1 MIPPWAIIRG
11 AAKLALWA
19 FAALIAFVAL
29 WFAGNRWLDESP
41 DPHRHAFLVS
51 AADQLPDSSNIAVG
65 ILGLTAPA
73 NQDFVQYGAKVKSL
87 YKANAPWA
95 DLQRM
100 LDGPNTLKT
109 SAELQPI
116 NCWLDPDGPPMKG
129 CPSFEQ
135 APAFLAEH
143 RELLERFKQLR
154 QMKAYSSV
162 GIGSNRAYLFAT
174 KLAVIEIQ
182 IDLRNGHVALA
193 YRKWRDE
200 VSFVRNTLRG
210 PDTWVGK
217 AVGLVAIGLSLPVL
231 DSILLADPNLARQHA
246 SELKTLLKPE
256 GMTGFNPEGI
266 VRTEYLFLRAALE
279 SEPQQVGDWPVDRLH
294 WLAYHLCQKER
305 IYNRYYR
312 FAREYA
318 AVLGLPWP
326 EYVKNVPHLRQT
338 FDDPSNWEVAI
349 DPFGTLFIAD
359 YVRSQLKARELV
371 RQMHYIDGRLMLSTA
386 LVQIVAGNISD
397 SAIPHFL
404 ESAAGEIFDPFTG
417 KPIRWNPKER
427 ALYFPDPE
435 YPCAMYA
442 LARVPPPAGLNAPAP
457 RVGDRIC

>member
-193 YRKWRDE
+193 YRKWRG
-200 VSFVRNTLRG
+200 RALPPCLLPLRG
-210 PDTWVGK
+210 LHVPH
-217 AVGLVAIGLSLPVL
+217 APHALRSFLPPVCAPHEFL
-231 DSILLADPNLARQHA
+231 GFHRHARH
-246 SELKTLLKPE
+246 
-256 GMTGFNPEGI
+256 
-266 VRTEYLFLRAALE
+266 VRRARLRHGYRVTFPSFLRNR
-279 SEPQQVGDWPVDRLH
+279 PQQ
-294 WLAYHLCQKER
+294 
-305 IYNRYYR
+305 
-312 FAREYA
+312 A
-318 AVLGLPWP
+318 AVRPPQFRL
-326 EYVKNVPHLRQT
+326 
-338 FDDPSNWEVAI
+338 FAI
-349 DPFGTLFIAD
+349 SACFL
-359 YVRSQLKARELV
+359 
-371 RQMHYIDGRLMLSTA
+371 LSDN
-386 LVQIVAGNISD
+386 LQ
-397 SAIPHFL
+397 
-404 ESAAGEIFDPFTG
+404 
-417 KPIRWNPKER
+417 R
-427 ALYFPDPE
+427 
-435 YPCAMYA
+435 
-442 LARVPPPAGLNAPAP
+442 
-457 RVGDRIC
+457 